1 MEFYFYQL
9 NHIWYLEIKDKNGN
23 IIDKSDFDD
32 FFNVRNVIEIA
43 TQLGKANNFKVN
55 VDFTNKLKGE

>member
-23 IIDKSDFDD
+23 TIDKSDFDD
-32 FFNVRNVIEIA
+32 FFNVTNVIEIA
-43 TQLGKANNFKVN
+43 RQLGKAKNFKVN
-55 VDFTNKLKGE
+55 VDFTNRLKDE

>member
-23 IIDKSDFDD
+23 TIDKSDFDD
-32 FFNVRNVIEIA
+32 FFNVTNVIEIA
-43 TQLGKANNFKVN
+43 RQLGKAKNFKVN
-55 VDFTNKLKGE
+55 VDFTNRLKGE